1 MERAQFGLIGY
12 GRFGRLIASHLAR
25 RSRTEV
31 YDPAL
36 SPGAALE
43 DGSRAGTLAAVCA
56 ARVVIFAVPI
66 RALREVI
73 AVSAPYFRPG
83 TLVCDTASVKIGPA
97 QWMQAA
103 LPPGVEIL
111 ATHPLFGPDSASE
124 GLGGHRIVICP
135 VRVRHPRAI
144 RRFLTT
150 LGLTVEETSAEAHDR
165 EIAQTQALTH
175 WLGRG
180 LERLGAGPRTIDT
193 LGYRKLLEILRYVVR
208 DTPELFEDMQRFN
221 PHAAE
226 ERRRMLGILSEL
238 DAELGGPGAD

>member
-25 RSRTEV
+25 VGRTVV

-36 SPGAALE
+36 TPGGQLEGGLFAA
-43 DGSRAGTLAAVCA
+43 TPAVACA
-56 ARVVIFAVPI
+56 ARVVIYAVPI
-66 RALREVI
+66 RALRAAI
-73 AVSAPYFRPG
+73 ADSAPHLRPG
-83 TLVCDTASVKIGPA
+83 TLVCDTASVKLGPA
-97 QWMQAA
+97 EWMRTE

-111 ATHPLFGPDSASE
+111 ATHPLFGPDSAGD
-124 GLGGHRIVICP
+124 GLAGHRIVLCP

-144 RRFLTT
+144 RRFLTA
-150 LGLTVEETSAEAHDR
+150 LGLVVHETSADAHDR

-180 LERLGAGPRTIDT
+180 LERLEAGPRTIDT

-208 DTPELFEDMQRFN
+208 DTPELFEDMHRFN
-221 PHAAE
+221 PHAAA
-226 ERRRMLGILSEL
+226 ERTRLLGTLASL
-238 DAELGGPGAD
+238 DAELGRSEPG